1 MKSMNRADFNN
12 KLIAKKGK
20 KFVEENKELLDAQWD
35 YINSLGDPA
44 DAIGKERDDLVISTA
59 N

>member
-1 MKSMNRADFNN
+1 MNRADFNN